1 MAYFTIQQGCFFLCS
16 DIPSEQKH
24 KLNDLLLIEALRKG
38 INTKKGLPQNGRF
51 CNSPSFSEA
60 APTRAAVSGCHGP
73 KTPLLCWRLISVVH
87 VQTASFVLK
96 SVSVSA
102 NR

>member
-38 INTKKGLPQNGRF
+38 INTKKGLQQNT
-51 CNSPSFSEA
+51 E
-60 APTRAAVSGCHGP
+60 VLQQ
-73 KTPLLCWRLISVVH
+73 PLIYNKQCTLQQR
-87 VQTASFVLK
+87 
-96 SVSVSA
+96 
-102 NR
+102 